1 LELEHFSQP
10 FFKRLI
16 TYEIIETDLTF
27 YNQATPGPSTQTLC
41 QILQFTAH
49 YTTSPLIPVP
59 QLLSRNIMLT
69 SVKWTTYCY
78 SLAAITYHCRVLPA
92 DLISHTQKLVL
103 KVKAFHASPLL
114 YTQF

>member
-1 LELEHFSQP
+1 MRSL
-10 FFKRLI
+10 KLI
-16 TYEIIETDLTF
+16 LHSTI
-27 YNQATPGPSTQTLC
+27 NQLHYHVHRPTLC
-41 QILQFTAH
+41 QILQFTPH
-49 YTTSPLIPVP
+49 YTSPLIPVP

-78 SLAAITYHCRVLPA
+78 SLAAITYHYKVLPS

-114 YTQF
+114 YTPEAMKRLSHDTG